1 MTRGYFIFK
10 IIYVMV
16 FQRYCSA
23 RVCVNCRFADWLK
36 HFLVAKFVKHI
47 GNVES
52 GKSGFT
58 LIFRIKNSLSVLCF
72 STYSAGVCMCEC
84 VLPGSKNVVNDLA
97 DV

>member
-1 MTRGYFIFK
+1 
-10 IIYVMV
+10 
-16 FQRYCSA
+16 
-23 RVCVNCRFADWLK
+23 
-36 HFLVAKFVKHI
+36 VKHI